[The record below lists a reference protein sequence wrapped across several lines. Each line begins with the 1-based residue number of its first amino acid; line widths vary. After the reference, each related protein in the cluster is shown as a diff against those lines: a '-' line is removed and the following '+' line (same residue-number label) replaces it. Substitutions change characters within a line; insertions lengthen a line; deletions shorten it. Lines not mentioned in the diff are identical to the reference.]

1 MAEQKRMFVPLHLD
15 AKASGL
21 QPRQFR
27 GHGATFDL
35 DRGGDRIA
43 PGAFRKTL
51 AEYQS
56 AGRWPPML
64 WGHDMSRVCGRWLD
78 MKEDRDGLAVV
89 GELVKTPLGDEVH
102 ELLKTG
108 AVSGMS
114 IGYVARDADFDRDG
128 VRILR
133 EIELLELSVVAV
145 PMNDSARVVAA
156 KAEFDHIRKWERHLQ
171 TVGFSK
177 RQAVR
182 LASKTWGVIA
192 AELEIDPEQALK
204 DIAVE
209 LREQQAIAALLAS
222 ANTIRGL

>member
-21 QPRQFR
+21 QPRQFK

-64 WGHDMSRVCGRWLD
+64 WGHSADRVCGRWLD
-78 MKEDRDGLAVV
+78 MREDRDGLAVV
-89 GELVKTPLGDEVH
+89 GELVKTPLGDEVY

-145 PMNDSARVVAA
+145 PMNDAARVAVA
-156 KAEFDHIRKWERHLQ
+156 KADFADIRRFEHHLRSC
-171 TVGFSK
+171 GFGK
-177 RQAVR
+177 RSAVR
-182 LASKTWGVIA
+182 IASKAWPLIA
-192 AELEIDPEQALK
+192 VELDLDPEQALK
-204 DIAVE
+204 DIAIE